1 MDWITI
7 AGLAGLAFAWSAATF
22 FIGEYAITSKWEDT
36 YIGRNIM
43 AITVTLWIALTNS
56 GMRAIWP
63 NLPGRK
69 ILGTVLIWLIG
80 VSLVQRIMAFRRARR
95 EGRAHTPDRTDKNK
109 PPSTTS
115 P

>member
-7 AGLAGLAFAWSAATF
+7 TGLAGLVFAWLAATF
-22 FIGEYAITSKWEDT
+22 FIGEFAITSRWEAT

-56 GMRAIWP
+56 GIRVIWP
-63 NLPGRK
+63 DLPGRK
-69 ILGTVLIWLIG
+69 ILGAVLIWLIG
-80 VSLVQRIMAFRRARR
+80 ISLVQRIFAFRRARR
-95 EGRAHTPDRTDKNK
+95 EGRAHTPDRADKKK

-115 P
+115 L